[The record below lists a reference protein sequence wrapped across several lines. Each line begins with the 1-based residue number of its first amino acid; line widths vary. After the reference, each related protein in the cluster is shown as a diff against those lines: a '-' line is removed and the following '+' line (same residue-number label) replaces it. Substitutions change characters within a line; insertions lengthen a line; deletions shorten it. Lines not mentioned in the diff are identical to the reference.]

1 MESNKMNAGRPEMRN
16 QQIDD
21 EEEGEG
27 EHLTLWTSDMKLT
40 SFG

>member
-21 EEEGEG
+21 EEEGE
-27 EHLTLWTSDMKLT
+27 HLTLWTSDMKLT